1 MSLNKINDLAPVV
14 IFVYDRFSH
23 AKKTLEALQKN
34 NLAHMTNLIIYS
46 DHYKQSNKNSVLKVR
61 KLIKKYK
68 KFKSVKIIMRKKN
81 FGLADSIRLGIT
93 ETFRKYDKAIFLE
106 DDIVTGKYFL
116 NFMNNCLIK
125 YKNDKKIF
133 HISSWN
139 YPMIDYGLSD
149 INFSSVMNCW
159 GWATWRD
166 RWNKVSFDKKK
177 IYKNFSIKKIQKL
190 NIDGYENFWF
200 TFLLNY
206 KKKIK
211 TWAIYWAIAIVNY
224 DGLCIFPKNSFSQN
238 IGMDGSGKNNFKKI
252 FINPY
257 LFKNKINNSSKTE
270 FPKEIKENKIHK
282 FYLKVFY
289 FFSNNRLLTLFNRLV
304 SILVEAN
311 KNKIIR

>member
-116 NFMNNCLIK
+116 NFRN
-125 YKNDKKIF
+125 
-133 HISSWN
+133 
-139 YPMIDYGLSD
+139 
-149 INFSSVMNCW
+149 
-159 GWATWRD
+159 
-166 RWNKVSFDKKK
+166 
-177 IYKNFSIKKIQKL
+177 
-190 NIDGYENFWF
+190 
-200 TFLLNY
+200 
-206 KKKIK
+206 
-211 TWAIYWAIAIVNY
+211 
-224 DGLCIFPKNSFSQN
+224 
-238 IGMDGSGKNNFKKI
+238 
-252 FINPY
+252 
-257 LFKNKINNSSKTE
+257 
-270 FPKEIKENKIHK
+270 
-282 FYLKVFY
+282 
-289 FFSNNRLLTLFNRLV
+289 
-304 SILVEAN
+304 
-311 KNKIIR
+311 